1 MLDVRHLKAED
12 LQGLDAEAAVR
23 IAALLLDRV
32 AAIDAEHGRQISE
45 RDAEIKL
52 SAVKLQ
58 KLTFELARL
67 KRLKFGAKTE
77 AMTVDQRRLF
87 EETLAEDEAA
97 LQARIDALRNAN
109 TPLPPAGQERAK
121 RQPRRQPL
129 PEHLRRVEHRHE
141 PESTTCATPD
151 CGRPMVRI
159 GEDVSE
165 RLDIVPAEFFVHRHL
180 RGKWAC
186 KCCQT
191 LSQVPVDPQLIDK
204 GMPAPGLVAQVLV
217 SRFVDHIPY
226 YRQETINA
234 RSGVH
239 TPRTTLASWA
249 GAAGAELEPLGEAHR
264 EFVLSSTVLHADE
277 TPVPMLD
284 PGAGKTKRAYIWG
297 YARSEF
303 DGLRGVVY
311 DFCIGRGS
319 KYPAAFLAGWN
330 GTLVCDDYKG
340 YEPVFK
346 LGARIEAGCLVH
358 ARRKFEELLKNGH
371 ASQVAEEA
379 IRRMGWIFWIE
390 KQARG
395 APPAERLAIRQ
406 DQTRGHWDKLRD
418 WLRTERT
425 LVPDGSGIAGAIDY
439 SLNRWTPLGRFLE
452 DGNVS
457 CHNNHLENLMR
468 PWAMGRKAWLF
479 AGSELAGKRAATVM
493 SLVQS
498 ARLYGHDPWVYLR
511 DVLTRL
517 PTHPAR
523 DISTLLPHRWTPSLT
538 A

>member
-12 LQGLDAEAAVR
+12 LQGLDAEAAIR

-52 SAVKLQ
+52 SAAKLQ

-97 LQARIDALRNAN
+97 LQARIDALRNAK
-109 TPLPPAGQERAK
+109 TPSPPAGQERAK
-121 RQPRRQPL
+121 RQPRRQPF
-129 PEHLRRVEHRHE
+129 PERLRRVEHRHE
-141 PESTTCATPD
+141 PESTTCATPE

-165 RLDIVPAEFFVHRHL
+165 RLDVVPAEFFVHRHV

-191 LSQVPVDPQLIDK
+191 LSQPPVDPQLIDK
-204 GMPAPGLVAQVLV
+204 GMPAPGLVAHVLV

-234 RSGVH
+234 SSGVH
-239 TPRTTLASWA
+239 TPRTTLASWS
-249 GAAGAELEPLGEAHR
+249 GAAGAELEPLGDAHR
-264 EFVLSSTVLHADE
+264 AFVLGSSVLHADE

-311 DFCIGRGS
+311 DFCVGRGA

-346 LGARIEAGCLVH
+346 LGERVEAGCLVH
-358 ARRKFEELLKNGH
+358 ARRKFEELIKNGH
-371 ASQVAEEA
+371 ASPVAEEA
-379 IRRMGWIFWIE
+379 IRRLGWIFWIE

-395 APPAERLAIRQ
+395 ASLADRLAIRK
-406 DQTRGHWDKLRD
+406 DQTRGHWDKLHD
-418 WLRTERT
+418 WLRTERA
-425 LVPDGSGIAGAIDY
+425 LVPDGSGIAAAIDY
-439 SLNRWTPLGRFLE
+439 TLNRWVPLGRFLE

-498 ARLYGHDPWVYLR
+498 ARMHGHDPWLYLR
-511 DVLTRL
+511 DVLSRL
-517 PTHPAR
+517 PTQPAR
-523 DISTLLPHRWTPSLT
+523 DIDALLPHRWTPSQRG
-538 A
+538 

>member
-12 LQGLDAEAAVR
+12 LQGLDVEAAIRV
-23 IAALLLDRV
+23 ASLLLDRV
-32 AAIDAEHGRQISE
+32 AAMDAEHGRQISE

-52 SAVKLQ
+52 TAAKLQ

-67 KRLKFGAKTE
+67 KRLKFGARTE
-77 AMTVDQRRLF
+77 AMTADQRRLF

-97 LQARIDALRNAN
+97 LQARIEALRNAK
-109 TPLPPAGQERAK
+109 TQAPPAGPERAK

-129 PEHLRRVEHRHE
+129 PDHLRRVEHRHE

-165 RLDIVPAEFFVHRHL
+165 RLDIVPAEFFVHRHV
-180 RGKWAC
+180 RGKWVC

-191 LSQVPVDPQLIDK
+191 LSQAPVDPQLIDK

-249 GAAGAELEPLGEAHR
+249 GAAGAEVEPLGEAHQA
-264 EFVLSSTVLHADE
+264 FILSSSVLHADE

-311 DFCIGRGS
+311 DFCVGRGA
-319 KYPAAFLAGWN
+319 KYPAAFLNGWN

-340 YEPVFK
+340 YEPVLK
-346 LGARIEAGCLVH
+346 VGARIEAGCLVH

-371 ASQVAEEA
+371 ASPIAEEA
-379 IRRMGWIFWIE
+379 LRRMGWIFWIE
-390 KQARG
+390 KQAR
-395 APPAERLAIRQ
+395 AASPPERLAIRQ
-406 DQTRGHWDKLRD
+406 DQTREHWDKLHE
-418 WLRTERT
+418 WLRSERAR
-425 LVPDGSGIAGAIDY
+425 VPDGSVIAGAIDY
-439 SLNRWTPLGRFLE
+439 TLNRWTPLGRFLE

-498 ARLYGHDPWVYLR
+498 ARMYGHDPWLYLR
-511 DVLTRL
+511 DVLSRL

-523 DISTLLPHRWTPSLT
+523 AIDTLLPHRWTPPQRE
-538 A
+538 

>member
-12 LQGLDAEAAVR
+12 LQGLDPEAAAR
-23 IAALLLDRV
+23 IAMLLLDRV

-45 RDAEIKL
+45 RDAEIKV
-52 SAVKLQ
+52 SAAKLQ

-77 AMTVDQRRLF
+77 AMTTDQRRLF

-97 LQARIDALRNAN
+97 LQARIDALRSAK
-109 TPLPPAGQERAK
+109 TPAPPAGQERAK
-121 RQPRRQPL
+121 RQPRRQPF

-141 PESTTCATPD
+141 PESTTCATPE

-165 RLDIVPAEFFVHRHL
+165 RLDVVPAEFFVHRHV

-191 LSQVPVDPQLIDK
+191 LSQTPVDPQLIDK
-204 GMPAPGLVAQVLV
+204 GMPAPGLVAHVLV

-239 TPRTTLASWA
+239 TPRTTLASWS
-249 GAAGAELEPLGEAHR
+249 GAADAELEPLGEAHR
-264 EFVLSSTVLHADE
+264 AFVLGSSVLHADE

-303 DGLRGVVY
+303 DGLPGVVY
-311 DFCIGRGS
+311 DFCVGRGA
-319 KYPAAFLAGWN
+319 KYPAAFLDGWN
-330 GTLVCDDYKG
+330 GTLVCDDYRG
-340 YEPVFK
+340 YEPVLRVGK
-346 LGARIEAGCLVH
+346 RIEAGCLVH
-358 ARRKFEELLKNGH
+358 ARRKFEELVKNGH
-371 ASQVAEEA
+371 ASPVAEEA
-379 IRRMGWIFWIE
+379 IRRLGWIFWIE
-390 KQARG
+390 RQARDA
-395 APPAERLAIRQ
+395 APADRLAIRQ
-406 DQTRGHWDKLRD
+406 EQTRGHWDKLHD
-418 WLRTERT
+418 WLRTERP
-425 LVPDGSGIAGAIDY
+425 LVPDGSAIAAAIDY

-498 ARLYGHDPWVYLR
+498 ARMHGHDPWVYLK
-511 DVLTRL
+511 DILTRL
-517 PTHPAR
+517 PTHPACEV
-523 DISTLLPHRWTPSLT
+523 DALLPHRWTPGPQG
-538 A
+538 